1 MTGNITISL
10 RSAFDNFADPNLF
23 IEAKNNNFP
32 VQIKSNITHFCKPQ
46 KNFYFEYKSIEIQIF
61 KCKNGVTEITSYKL
75 KKIKILLS

>member
-32 VQIKSNITHFCKPQ
+32 VQIKTLKATLHISVNHKKTFILNIK
-46 KNFYFEYKSIEIQIF
+46 
-61 KCKNGVTEITSYKL
+61 V
-75 KKIKILLS
+75 